1 LISTNALFDPIV
13 FGRNDTAITQFP
25 EGAIG
30 APQVFV
36 IKNSEASSPLRVMVD
51 TSSGA
56 EPLFL
61 SVTRRSVL
69 VDQAGVPENVTLVG
83 ERDRTGLGG
92 AVPVPRRLSDLV
104 ATLPLISIVADRAP
118 AAEGLNDTEI
128 VQSPP
133 GATGDPQVLV
143 LAKSVGF
150 APTTVMVEI

>member
-1 LISTNALFDPIV
+1 M
-13 FGRNDTAITQFP
+13 
-25 EGAIG
+25 G

-36 IKNSEASSPLRVMVD
+36 IENSVASSPLRVMVD

-61 SVTRRSVL
+61 SVTRRSAL
-69 VDQAGVPENVTLVG
+69 VDHAGVPENVRLV
-83 ERDRTGLGG
+83 EESASTGLGG
-92 AVPVPRRLSDLV
+92 AIPVPRMLNDLV
-104 ATLPLISIVADRAP
+104 ATLPLISICADRAP

-143 LAKSVGF
+143 LAKSVR
-150 APTTVMVEI
+150 